1 MKISIV
7 VGGRWHAFDLARE
20 LHSAGVLHRLIT
32 NYPKYKTRKW
42 GIPDAKVVSLPLT
55 LLLGRAIYQIGQE
68 KLLMKSQALIHN
80 LFAKA
85 ASRYLEG
92 STLVHGWSSF
102 SEPALHWAKRNN
114 IPFLLEHSS
123 SHIKVQCKLL
133 REEYQQLGLHW
144 AETHPEIVAQELRE
158 YEMTDKVTVPSLFVK
173 RSFLAQG
180 FSEKRLV
187 HNPFGTNLKSF
198 SPGTKHDEVFRV
210 IYAGSLSVRKGIH
223 YLVQAFIQANIPN
236 SELCLV
242 GGVITETPYLL
253 TGEDER
259 IKLIGHVPQ
268 AQLVDY
274 YRNSSVFVMAS
285 IEEGMAMVQ
294 LQALACGL
302 PLICTTNTGGEDLLR
317 ISGVQPV
324 ELETGI
330 EEYPAGYLVPVR
342 DSQAI
347 AICLKNLANNSQLLQ
362 AKREAA
368 LAIRNVGTGLDW
380 SSYSQRA
387 ITTYEVL
394 HNLVST

>member
-42 GIPDAKVVSLPLT
+42 GIPDDKVVSLPLT
-55 LLLGRAIYQIGQE
+55 LLLGKAMYHIGKE
-68 KLLMKSQALIHN
+68 NLVMKSQALLHN

-92 STLVHGWSSF
+92 STIVHGWSSF

-114 IPFLLEHSS
+114 IPFLLERSS
-123 SHIKVQCKLL
+123 SHMRVQCQLL

-144 AETHPEIVAQELRE
+144 IETHPEIVAQELRE
-158 YEMTDKVTVPSLFVK
+158 YEMADKVAVPSLFVK

-180 FSEKRLV
+180 FPEKRLV
-187 HNPFGTNLKSF
+187 LNHFGTNIKSF
-198 SPGTKHDEVFRV
+198 SSGLKQDNLFRI
-210 IYAGSLSVRKGIH
+210 IYAGSLSVRKGIY
-223 YLVQAFIQANIPN
+223 YLVKAFREADISN

-242 GGVITETPYLL
+242 GGATTETPHLI
-253 TGEDER
+253 TGADER

-268 AQLVDY
+268 LQLVNY

-285 IEEGMAMVQ
+285 IEEGLAYVQ
-294 LQALACGL
+294 AQALACGL

-317 ISGVQPV
+317 MSGVEPIK
-324 ELETGI
+324 LDMGI

-342 DSQAI
+342 NSEAI
-347 AICLKNLANNSQLLQ
+347 ATCLKNLANDSQLLQ

-368 LAIRNVGTGLDW
+368 LSIRNVSTGLDW
-380 SSYSQRA
+380 SSYAQRA
-387 ITTYEVL
+387 IITYE
-394 HNLVST
+394 NLYNPQV

>member
-42 GIPDAKVVSLPLT
+42 GIPDDKVVSLPLT
-55 LLLGRAIYQIGQE
+55 LLLGKAMYYIGKE
-68 KLLMKSQALIHN
+68 NLVMKSQALLHN

-114 IPFLLEHSS
+114 IPFLLERSS
-123 SHIKVQCKLL
+123 SHMKVQCQLL

-144 AETHPEIVAQELRE
+144 TETHPEIVAQELRE
-158 YEMTDKVTVPSLFVK
+158 YKMADKLAVPSLFVK

-180 FSEKRLV
+180 FPEKRLV
-187 HNPFGTNLKSF
+187 LNHFGTNIKSF
-198 SPGTKHDEVFRV
+198 SSGLKEDNLFRI

-223 YLVQAFIQANIPN
+223 YLVKAFMQANIAN

-242 GGVITETPYLL
+242 GGATAETPHLL
-253 TGEDER
+253 TVADER

-268 AQLVDY
+268 LELVDY
-274 YRNSSVFVMAS
+274 YRNSSVFVMPS
-285 IEEGMAMVQ
+285 IEEGLACVQ
-294 LQALACGL
+294 VQALACGL

-317 ISGVQPV
+317 MSGVEPV
-324 ELETGI
+324 KLDMGI

-342 DSQAI
+342 DSEAI

-362 AKREAA
+362 AKREAV
-368 LAIRNVGTGLDW
+368 LSIRNVSTGLDW
-380 SSYSQRA
+380 SSYTQRA
-387 ITTYEVL
+387 ITTYENL
-394 HNLVST
+394 HNSQV

>member
-20 LHSAGVLHRLIT
+20 LYSAGVLHRLIT

-42 GIPDAKVVSLPLT
+42 GIPDDKVVSLPLT
-55 LLLGRAIYQIGQE
+55 LLLGKAMYQIGKE
-68 KLLMKSQALIHN
+68 KLVMKSQALLHN

-102 SEPALHWAKRNN
+102 SEPALHWTKRNN
-114 IPFLLEHSS
+114 IPFLLERSS
-123 SHIKVQCKLL
+123 SHMKVQCQLL

-144 AETHPEIVAQELRE
+144 TETHPEIVAQELRE
-158 YEMTDKVTVPSLFVK
+158 YEMTDKVAVPSLFVE
-173 RSFLAQG
+173 RSFLDQK
-180 FSEKRLV
+180 FPEKRLFLN
-187 HNPFGTNLKSF
+187 HFGTNIKSF
-198 SPGTKHDEVFRV
+198 SSGLKQDNVFRI

-223 YLVQAFIQANIPN
+223 YLVRAFMEADISN

-242 GGVITETPYLL
+242 GGATAETPHLL
-253 TGEDER
+253 TAADER

-268 AQLVDY
+268 LQLVDY

-285 IEEGMAMVQ
+285 IEEGLACVQ
-294 LQALACGL
+294 AQALACGL

-317 ISGVQPV
+317 MSGVEPIK
-324 ELETGI
+324 LERDI

-342 DSQAI
+342 NSEAI
-347 AICLKNLANNSQLLQ
+347 AICLKILAYNPKILRQKQ
-362 AKREAA
+362 QAA
-368 LAIRNVGTGLDW
+368 LELRGQDLSWQAYAQKSIEAYKAIIKKNR
-380 SSYSQRA
+380 S
-387 ITTYEVL
+387 
-394 HNLVST
+394 